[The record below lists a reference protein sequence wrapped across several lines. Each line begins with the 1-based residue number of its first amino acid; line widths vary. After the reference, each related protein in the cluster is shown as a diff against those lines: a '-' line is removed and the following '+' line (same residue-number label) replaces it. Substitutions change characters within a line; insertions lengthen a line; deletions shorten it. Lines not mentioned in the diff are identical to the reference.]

1 MGFNKRWVNLEW
13 CINALKEGKLKEYY
27 GKSDML
33 VFEDDTSSLIYDL
46 YVQGK
51 TDEEILIIINK
62 KNTEEKTNEV
72 YQINQTN

>member
-1 MGFNKRWVNLEW
+1 MGFKKRWVALDR
-13 CINALKEGKLKEYY
+13 CINALKEGKLKDYY

-46 YVQGK
+46 YIQGK
-51 TDEEILIIINK
+51 KDEEILTIINK

-72 YQINQTN
+72 HQINQSN

>member
-33 VFEDDTSSLIYDL
+33 VFEDGTSSLIYDL

-62 KNTEEKTNEV
+62 KNMEEKTNEV

>member
-1 MGFNKRWVNLEW
+1 MGFNKRWVNLDR

-33 VFEDDTSSLIYDL
+33 YFNDDTSSYIHDL

-51 TDEEILIIINK
+51 SDEEILNIINN

-72 YQINQTN
+72 HQINQSN

>member
-51 TDEEILIIINK
+51 SDEEILIIINK
-62 KNTEEKTNEV
+62 KNMEEKTNEV